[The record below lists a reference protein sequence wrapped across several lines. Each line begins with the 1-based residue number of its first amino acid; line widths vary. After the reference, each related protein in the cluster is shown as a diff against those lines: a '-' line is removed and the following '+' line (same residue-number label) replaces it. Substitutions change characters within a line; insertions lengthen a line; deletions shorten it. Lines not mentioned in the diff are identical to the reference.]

1 MRLSTKQ
8 AAVTRFSG
16 PDLGKPDRGQ
26 ISGMTHRNLA
36 NIPAPSDA
44 IDAFDWSTCPCGD
57 CDTPTRVF
65 ITYQR
70 LIEAGQGAIVVQ
82 ATGVQSL
89 TATGEV
95 EVYRNDFAT
104 VAVSDDICNDYYCEE
119 HSPAMPARLGKAQLW
134 ELGSA
139 LRDAARKLP
148 GR

>member
-1 MRLSTKQ
+1 MNKTEESRADRVTLSNMT
-8 AAVTRFSG
+8 TRT
-16 PDLGKPDRGQ
+16 LE
-26 ISGMTHRNLA
+26 
-36 NIPAPSDA
+36 NIPLPADA

-70 LIEAGQGAIVVQ
+70 LIKADQGAILVQ

-89 TATGEV
+89 TATGKV

-104 VAVSDDICNDYYCEE
+104 VAVSDDICDDCYCEE
-119 HSPAMPARLGKAQLW
+119 HSPAMPARLAKAQLW
-134 ELGSA
+134 ELRSA
-139 LRDAARKLP
+139 LSDAARKVP